1 MNLNAKY
8 YFKVK
13 QIIFSLLILSFV
25 SLTACAQTKNI
36 VLGAERT
43 DQYLKLL
50 EGKKVGLVVNQTSMI
65 AETHLVDSLLSSGI
79 EVVKVFAPEH
89 GFRGKLDAGEKVTS
103 GVDPKT
109 KLPIISLYGKHKKPY
124 PEDLA
129 DLDVVVFDIQDV
141 GTRFYNYIS
150 TMHYVMEACAEQNKM
165 FVVLDRPNPNGMY
178 VEGPVLDHANQ
189 SFVGMHPIPVLHGLT
204 VAELASMINGEKWLS
219 NGVKCNL
226 EVVKMEQY
234 THTTSYE
241 LPVKPSPNLP
251 NSQSIQL
258 YPSLCLFEGT
268 PISVGRGTEL
278 PFQQIGHPSLKAN
291 FTYTFTPIS
300 TEGAK
305 YPPFEGQ
312 LCYGLDL
319 SNPDQPAGFDLSLL
333 IKMYQAYPDK
343 KTFFNDFFVKLAGVS
358 ELEEQIAA
366 GFTKEEIELSWQ
378 GKLEEYKNMRASYL
392 LYD

>member
-13 QIIFSLLILSFV
+13 QIIFSVLILSFV

-103 GVDPKT
+103 GIDPKT

-141 GTRFYNYIS
+141 GTRFYTYIS

-178 VEGPVLDHANQ
+178 VEGPVLDLANQ

-204 VAELASMINGEKWLS
+204 VAELASMINGEQWLS

-226 EVVKMEQY
+226 VVIKMGEY
-234 THTTSYE
+234 THNTSYQ
-241 LPVKPSPNLP
+241 LPIKPSPNLP
-251 NSQSIQL
+251 NTQSIQL

-268 PISVGRGTEL
+268 TISVGRGTEL
-278 PFQQIGHPSLKAN
+278 PFQQIGHPTLKDE
-291 FTYTFTPIS
+291 FTYNFTPIS

-305 YPPFEGQ
+305 YPPYEGQ
-312 LCYGLDL
+312 SCYGLDL
-319 SNPDQPAGFDLSLL
+319 SSSEQPEGFDISLL
-333 IKMYQAYPDK
+333 IKMYHAYSDK

-358 ELEEQIAA
+358 ELEEQIVA

-378 GKLEEYKNMRASYL
+378 AKLEAYKKKRESYL